1 MTQRFSSSSHEK
13 KTPKPLRRS
22 WRMVEAHGERVWR
35 IRKLFSGASQAK
47 PLPKS
52 PRRAL
57 YTHSLQSSQAKLWNT
72 PGLYLAAQWTQGFS
86 SSSHCTSCSFDANLV
101 LDFAGLIRVLP
112 VTRLWRRKKMGKRY
126 SEDDDVVKIKLRPL
140 WKNKWVLRSD
150 VNCNGVQR
158 SIETFTVFGWSRWL
172 ILTKEEGTWYDCTG
186 LVHSDHEV
194 QNFVPGD
201 KTKQQ

>member
-13 KTPKPLRRS
+13 KTPKSVRRS
-22 WRMVEAHGERVWR
+22 GWSKRTASASDG
-35 IRKLFSGASQAK
+35 SGSC
-47 PLPKS
+47 S
-52 PRRAL
+52 PG
-57 YTHSLQSSQAKLWNT
+57 QAKLNHSQRA
-72 PGLYLAAQWTQGFS
+72 LAEPYTRILCNPRRQNFETHQVCTWLHNEHKFQSLVPLHFLLVWREPCPWLRGVDQS
-86 SSSHCTSCSFDANLV
+86 SSGDS
-101 LDFAGLIRVLP
+101 I
-112 VTRLWRRKKMGKRY
+112 VTPEKKWGRN

-140 WKNKWVLRSD
+140 WKNKWVLRSN
-150 VNCNGVQR
+150 VNCNSVQR

-201 KTKQQ
+201 KAKQQ